1 MLFHRTRSWLIVLA
15 AILGAATIARGQAPE
30 SARGENDMP
39 PPGTQPDHDQI
50 LQPFGPVD
58 LGDIKDMQLFAP
70 VEFDRLDGFS
80 KGAVGPFFKYERLY
94 WNIHQPSFALVGS
107 TDPELV
113 ALGLSEN
120 TNQFITA
127 NFVWGNR
134 FDIGYR
140 NCDGSGWVT
149 SIVKSNI
156 EFSGADSV
164 TNTTTVGFFDPT
176 GVLPVNA
183 VIALVG
189 MDTTGVPFPPVAAQ
203 SFIPYNPLLL
213 QNSSRFVGIDL
224 AKSIRFEPEHQGG
237 IWEMFLGPRFFQF
250 HDRFHAQGTTVLET
264 ATFADG
270 TILLPQNPPNIVS
283 IARVLT
289 VPSASNFWDMGID
302 NNIVGPEIGTRWS
315 LERERWTVSADFR
328 AVLGV
333 NYQNEHMSGATS
345 AGYTTHII
353 RLDNGATIPGTTV
366 TVGSLGSALFN
377 FNSANHNVTFAPLGE
392 ARFDATYKVTK
403 NISIEAGYTAILAT
417 GISRASDRIVYSVPN
432 MGILATGADKQ
443 HVFINGV
450 NFGFNVNY

>member
-1 MLFHRTRSWLIVLA
+1 
-15 AILGAATIARGQAPE
+15 
-30 SARGENDMP
+30 MP
-39 PPGTQPDHDQI
+39 PPGTQPDHDQF

-58 LGDIKDMQLFAP
+58 LGDVKDMQLFAP

-140 NCDGSGWVT
+140 QCDGSGWVT
-149 SIVKSNI
+149 SIVKSNLD
-156 EFSGADSV
+156 FSSAFNV
-164 TNTTTVGFFDPT
+164 TNTTSVGFFDPT
-176 GVLPVNA
+176 GVLPLNA
-183 VIALVG
+183 TLALVG
-189 MDTTGVPFPPVAAQ
+189 EDETGIPFPPNPA
-203 SFIPYNPLLL
+203 FDRIIYNPLTL

-224 AKSIRFEPEHQGG
+224 LKSIRFEPEHHGG

-250 HDRFHAQGTTVLET
+250 HDRFHADGTTTIEL

-270 TILLPQNPPNIVS
+270 TIILPQAPPNIVS

-289 VPSASNFWDMGID
+289 VPSAPNFWDMGID
-302 NNIVGPEIGTRWS
+302 NNIVGPEIGTRWT

-328 AVLGV
+328 ALLGV
-333 NYQNEHMSGATS
+333 NYQNEHLSGATS
-345 AGYTTHII
+345 AGFTTHII
-353 RLDNGATIPGTTV
+353 RLDTGATIPGTT
-366 TVGSLGSALFN
+366 TQVGTLGSALFN

-403 NISIEAGYTAILAT
+403 NVSLEAGYTAILAT
-417 GISRASDRIVYSVPN
+417 GISRASDRIIYNVPN

-443 HVFINGV
+443 HIFINGV

>member
-15 AILGAATIARGQAPE
+15 AILGAATNARGQAPE

-58 LGDIKDMQLFAP
+58 RGDIKDMQLFAP

-94 WNIHQPSFALVGS
+94 WSIHQPSFAQVGS
-107 TDPELV
+107 TDPEIV
-113 ALGLSEN
+113 ALGLNEN

-140 NCDGSGWVT
+140 MCDGSGWVT
-149 SIVKSNI
+149 SIVKSNT
-156 EFSGADSV
+156 EFSGALDV

-176 GVLPVNA
+176 GVLPANA
-183 VIALVG
+183 LQALVG
-189 MDTTGVPFPPVAAQ
+189 VDLTGVPFPPLAAE
-203 SFIPYNPLLL
+203 SFIPYNPLIL

-224 AKSIRFEPEHQGG
+224 LKSIRYEPEHHGG
-237 IWEMFLGPRFFQF
+237 IWEMFFGPRFFQF
-250 HDRFHAQGTTVLET
+250 HDRFNAQGTT
-264 ATFADG
+264 AIQSFSQPDG
-270 TILLPQNPPNIVS
+270 VIILPQTPPNVVS

-289 VPSASNFWDMGID
+289 TTSAPNFWDLGID

-328 AVLGV
+328 ALLGA
-333 NYQNEHMSGATS
+333 NYQNEHLSGALS
-345 AGYTTHII
+345 SGYSTHLI
-353 RLDNGATIPGTTV
+353 RLDTGATISPNAIVGT
-366 TVGSLGSALFN
+366 LGSALFN

-403 NISIEAGYTAILAT
+403 NVSIEAGYTAILAT
-417 GISRASDRIVYSVPN
+417 GISRASDRIIYNVPN
-432 MGILATGADKQ
+432 MGILANGADKQ

-450 NFGFNVNY
+450 NVGFNVNY